1 LYRCMCMLKRV
12 CECVLA
18 ASQACQRA
26 YMCVRVSML
35 AGNRVPQLNLLQ
47 ELYSVAAA
55 LFFSVDEHHLVL

>member
-1 LYRCMCMLKRV
+1 
-12 CECVLA
+12 
-18 ASQACQRA
+18 
-26 YMCVRVSML
+26 ML